1 MDSDFNRQMHLI
13 DERYHMENALL
24 DAIAAGDY
32 KRATQTLLHY
42 SSLMDS
48 PLQEYRPSSDDM
60 LREFKKRTHVMN
72 TLFRKTIEASHVHPI
87 YIHEYSTRFDRR
99 IEDAQ
104 TPEEISSLIR
114 EMLRRYCYLVRNY
127 SLATYSKTIREAIL
141 YIELNLYGPLS
152 TGEIAKALN
161 ITPNYLSNQFRKET
175 GSTISDYIR
184 RHRIDAA
191 LRLLNT
197 TDLSIQEIGGRIGI
211 GDSSYFSHQF
221 KSIVGMSP
229 MEYRKMVHGHVNDKP

>member
-42 SSLMDS
+42 RSLMDS
-48 PLQEYRPSSDDM
+48 PLQEYRASSDDM
-60 LREFKKRTHVMN
+60 LREFKNSTHVMN

-87 YIHEYSTRFDRR
+87 YIHEYYTRFDRR

-114 EMLRRYCYLVRNY
+114 
-127 SLATYSKTIREAIL
+127 
-141 YIELNLYGPLS
+141 
-152 TGEIAKALN
+152 
-161 ITPNYLSNQFRKET
+161 
-175 GSTISDYIR
+175 
-184 RHRIDAA
+184 
-191 LRLLNT
+191 
-197 TDLSIQEIGGRIGI
+197 
-211 GDSSYFSHQF
+211 
-221 KSIVGMSP
+221 
-229 MEYRKMVHGHVNDKP
+229 